1 MQEAHAG
8 GYLVVVYGPPLSG
21 KSTLAWELARSL
33 NGKSAVVSVDSLL
46 EASIAVPAE
55 EAQAELE
62 MVHTQARLLVA
73 NYMKN
78 LYNVVVEGP
87 FFFERGGVLHRFE
100 PEIDQ
105 MLVLMRNMTSR
116 SLVVRLTAGEEELAV
131 RAGRTG
137 REHELPAAVRINGM
151 YKVRH
156 GPLSMSFDTTDTD
169 PADTA
174 TAVRERLM
182 AESFT

>member
-1 MQEAHAG
+1 MREAHG
-8 GYLVVVYGPPLSG
+8 SGHLVVVYGPSLSG
-21 KSTLAWELARSL
+21 KSTLAWELARTL
-33 NGKSAVVSVDSLL
+33 TGKSAVVSLDSLL

-55 EAQAELE
+55 GAQAELE

-87 FFFERGGVLHRFE
+87 FFFERDGVLHRFE
-100 PEIDQ
+100 QEIDQ
-105 MLVLMRNMTSR
+105 TLVLMRNMTSR
-116 SLVVRLTAGEEELAV
+116 SLLVRLTAGEAELAA
-131 RAGRTG
+131 RARRTG
-137 REHELPAAVRINGM
+137 REHELPAALRIDGM
-151 YKVRH
+151 YKLRH
-156 GPLSMSFDTTDTD
+156 GPLSMSFDTTDAD

-174 TAVRERLM
+174 SAVRERLM

>member
-1 MQEAHAG
+1 MREAHAG

-21 KSTLAWELARSL
+21 KSTLAWELARTL
-33 NGKSAVVSVDSLL
+33 TGKSAVVSLDSLL
-46 EASIAVPAE
+46 EASIAPAE

-87 FFFERGGVLHRFE
+87 FFFERAGVLYRFE

-116 SLVVRLTAGEEELAV
+116 SLVVRLTTGEEELAV

-137 REHELPAAVRINGM
+137 REHELPAALRINGM
-151 YKVRH
+151 YKRRH
-156 GPLSMSFDTTDTD
+156 GPLSMAFDTTDTD

-174 TAVRERLM
+174 TAVRDRLM

>member
-1 MQEAHAG
+1 MQKAHAG
-8 GYLVVVYGPPLSG
+8 GGLVVVYGPPLSG
-21 KSTLAWELARSL
+21 KSTLAWELARTL
-33 NGKSAVVSVDSLL
+33 TGKSAVVSLDSLL
-46 EASIAVPAE
+46 EASIAVPAV

-87 FFFERGGVLHRFE
+87 FFFERGGLLHRFE
-100 PEIDQ
+100 QEIDQ

-116 SLVVRLTAGEEELAV
+116 SLLVRLTAGEEELAV

-137 REHELPAAVRINGM
+137 REQELPVALRIDSM
-151 YKVRH
+151 YKPRR
-156 GPLSMSFDTTDTD
+156 GPLSMSFDTTDAD

-174 TAVRERLM
+174 SRVRERLM